1 MNNEMTREYANEVAK
16 NLEAIAPEMEYKVTQ
31 VNKNHAILT
40 GIVAKKAENSVAPTI
55 YVDGYYED
63 NIPAEDAAKMILEA
77 AQKAYD
83 EMPDFAGSVVNDFAD
98 YDKMKTGLSIV
109 LTGDKEYAKQCVSRK
124 VGSTNLY
131 AIPIIRIKMGNESG
145 QIKIKKEHLDKWGI
159 DKTTLFKDAKKAL
172 SNEAI
177 AFGGIGDFLGMDI
190 GDAPMC
196 VASNE
201 MKVNGAAV
209 MLSPDFDK
217 MCLEK
222 YPEGYY
228 IIPSSVHEVIV
239 VSKELMPVAA
249 LESMVREVNAT
260 VVSPED
266 VLCDNVLAIENGKLV
281 VVEDELKNH
290 EAA

>member
-16 NLEAIAPEMEYKVTQ
+16 NLEAMAPEMKYQVTP
-31 VNKNHAILT
+31 VNKNHTILT
-40 GIVAKKAENSVAPTI
+40 GIVVKKAENPVAPTI

-63 NIPAEDAAKMILEA
+63 NIPAEDAAKMVLEA
-77 AQKAYD
+77 AQKAYED
-83 EMPDFAGSVVNDFAD
+83 MPDITGNIVKDFAD
-98 YDKMKTGLSIV
+98 YEKMKPNLSII
-109 LTGDKEYAKQCVSRK
+109 LTGDKEYAKQCASSK

-131 AIPIIRIKMGNESG
+131 AVPIVRIKMGNESG
-145 QIKIKKEHLDKWGI
+145 NIKIKNEHLDKWGI
-159 DKTTLFKDAKKAL
+159 DKITLFKDAKKAL
-172 SNEAI
+172 SNEVI
-177 AFGGIGDFLGMDI
+177 AFGSMGDYLGMEID
-190 GDAPMC
+190 DAPMS

-201 MKVNGAAV
+201 MKVNGASV

-249 LESMVREVNAT
+249 LESMVNEVNAT
-260 VVSPED
+260 VVRPED
-266 VLCDNVLAIENGKLV
+266 VLCNNVLAIENGELV
-281 VVEDELKNH
+281 VVEDELENH
-290 EAA
+290 EVA